1 VVGDQLICEAFA
13 KIRADILCQSRDI
26 DALREEV
33 RSMREKMWQ
42 EKACRKPGRFD
53 LKKDPGGITDIEFMV
68 QYSVLAQAH
77 AHPELIEFT
86 DNVRNLEGLAKAGI
100 LTAEEAGFLADAYRT
115 FRDTLHALSLQ
126 GAESDVALDEFVT
139 EREGVQQFW
148 RALMKGEPFKC
159 E

>member
-1 VVGDQLICEAFA
+1 
-13 KIRADILCQSRDI
+13 
-26 DALREEV
+26 
-33 RSMREKMWQ
+33 MREKMWQ
-42 EKACRKPGRFD
+42 EKACKQPERFD

-77 AHPELIEFT
+77 KHPELIEFT

-100 LTAEEAGFLADAYRT
+100 LSPEDAEFLADAYRT

-126 GAESDVALDEFVT
+126 GTGSDVGLDVFVN
-139 EREGVQQFW
+139 EREGVKRLW
-148 RALMKGEPFKC
+148 RLLMQGEPFKC